1 MLKLFKIQLSTTHF
15 CTALLVYL
23 QFVFPNIRTLE
34 LSTLGNLNIAWS
46 KYLNYI
52 QNPKWSPLF
61 DINYF
66 YLYTLTY
73 AAISLVISNKII
85 WSPMQFPFGEFEVV
99 YPWSDRVKSSLM
111 KWVSFQLCIS
121 FRLCSKLKQ
130 RTAKHLKLGFVAGN
144 ALINIASSLP
154 CWMGK
159 LRYDVLIITRWS
171 FLHNMNPPRAKAID
185 FAKSQLSASQK
196 SHKKICI
203 LQKIKPFD
211 VFV

>member
-1 MLKLFKIQLSTTHF
+1 MNTLSF
-15 CTALLVYL
+15 
-23 QFVFPNIRTLE
+23 
-34 LSTLGNLNIAWS
+34 
-46 KYLNYI
+46 
-52 QNPKWSPLF
+52 
-61 DINYF
+61 
-66 YLYTLTY
+66 YTLTY
-73 AAISLVISNKII
+73 AVISIIISYII

-196 SHKKICI
+196 SHKKVCI
-203 LQKIKPFD
+203 LQKNNNRNNHFD
-211 VFV
+211 VFMWYVHLKNDFYSI

>member
-1 MLKLFKIQLSTTHF
+1 MNTLSF
-15 CTALLVYL
+15 
-23 QFVFPNIRTLE
+23 
-34 LSTLGNLNIAWS
+34 
-46 KYLNYI
+46 
-52 QNPKWSPLF
+52 
-61 DINYF
+61 
-66 YLYTLTY
+66 YTLTY
-73 AAISLVISNKII
+73 AVISIIISYII
-85 WSPMQFPFGEFEVV
+85 WSPLQFPFGEFEVV

-196 SHKKICI
+196 SYKNYVLCEK
-203 LQKIKPFD
+203 
-211 VFV
+211 

>member
-1 MLKLFKIQLSTTHF
+1 MLPSLS
-15 CTALLVYL
+15 A
-23 QFVFPNIRTLE
+23 I
-34 LSTLGNLNIAWS
+34 
-46 KYLNYI
+46 
-52 QNPKWSPLF
+52 PK
-61 DINYF
+61 
-66 YLYTLTY
+66 
-73 AAISLVISNKII
+73 KII

-99 YPWSDRVKSSLM
+99 YLWSDRVKSSLM

-196 SHKKICI
+196 SHKNH
-203 LQKIKPFD
+203 D
-211 VFV
+211 VFFLKKYVKTICCVH